1 MLNQLLAPKQLSVS
15 ERDFSISP
23 QDNIFHC
30 FHFLFALL
38 SKEIMCTFLF
48 RSFNSLDVGF
58 VLPDFLCKN

>member
-30 FHFLFALL
+30 FLFALL